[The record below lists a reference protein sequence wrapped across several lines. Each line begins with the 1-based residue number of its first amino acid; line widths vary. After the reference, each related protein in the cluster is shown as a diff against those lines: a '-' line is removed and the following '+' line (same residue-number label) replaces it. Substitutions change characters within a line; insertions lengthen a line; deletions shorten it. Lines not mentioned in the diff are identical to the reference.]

1 MSENAACPR
10 NQPET
15 EQHQSGRFRN
25 LRERHRAEVQPFG
38 IAHVVAELESD
49 VDDPAVGI
57 VDPRRAVPAIVKVP
71 DAERGQREP
80 SD

>member
-38 IAHVVAELESD
+38 IAHVVAELERTSMIQLSGSSI
-49 VDDPAVGI
+49 PA
-57 VDPRRAVPAIVKVP
+57 
-71 DAERGQREP
+71 EP
-80 SD
+80 CRQL